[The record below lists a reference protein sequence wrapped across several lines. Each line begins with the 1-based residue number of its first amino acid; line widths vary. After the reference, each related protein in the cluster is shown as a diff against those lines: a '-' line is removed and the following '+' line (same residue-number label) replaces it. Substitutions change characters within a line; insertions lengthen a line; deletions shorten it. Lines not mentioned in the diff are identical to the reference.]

1 MPQEKEGILKRLFIV
16 GTLAIAI
23 ALALAGCGSDEEKAG
38 EVKVDEGKVTVT
50 TDDGT
55 ATLAGGEGSLAEGFP
70 EEFPVYD
77 DAAVQSSTAF
87 DGDGQAQYSAVLVTS
102 DPMADVYAWYKTQL
116 PSSGWTIVNDVEVN
130 TADTATSMLSATREG
145 MEANMGVSQGD
156 AGTEIAATVI
166 VR

>member
-1 MPQEKEGILKRLFIV
+1 MKRLLIV
-16 GTLAIAI
+16 GTLVIVV
-23 ALALAGCGSDEEKAG
+23 ALALGGCGDEEKAG
-38 EVKVDEGKVTVT
+38 EVKVNEGSVTVT

-55 ATLAGGEGSLAEGFP
+55 ATLAGGEGRLAEGFP

-77 DAAVQSSTAF
+77 GAAVQSSTAF

-102 DPMADVYAWYKTQL
+102 DSMADVYAWYETQL
-116 PSSGWTIVNDVEVN
+116 PSSGWTIVNAVEVN
-130 TADTATSMLSATREG
+130 TADAATSMLSATREG

-156 AGTEIAATVI
+156 AGTEVAVTVI

>member
-1 MPQEKEGILKRLFIV
+1 MKRLLIV
-16 GTLAIAI
+16 GMLATAV
-23 ALALAGCGSDEEKAG
+23 ALALGGCGGDDEKVG
-38 EVKVDEGKVTVT
+38 DVKVNEGSVTVT
-50 TDDGT
+50 TEDGT

-77 DAAVQSSTAF
+77 GAAVESSTAF
-87 DGDGQAQYSAVLVTS
+87 NGDGQAQYSAVLVTS
-102 DPMADVYAWYKTQL
+102 DSMADVYAWYKTQL
-116 PSSGWTIVNDVEVN
+116 PSNGWTIVNDIEVN
-130 TADTATSMLSATREG
+130 TADAATSMLSATREG